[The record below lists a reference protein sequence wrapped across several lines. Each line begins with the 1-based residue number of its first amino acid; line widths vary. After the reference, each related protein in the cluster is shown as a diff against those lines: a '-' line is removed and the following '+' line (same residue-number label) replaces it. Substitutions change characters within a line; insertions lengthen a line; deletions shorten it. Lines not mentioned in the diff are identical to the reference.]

1 MDSGY
6 ITLRA
11 ESSAEITEKKS
22 RFIAVLAHAETLDEA
37 MDFVTRIRKQH
48 YNATHN
54 VYAILLRDGFQKY
67 SDDGE
72 PSRTA
77 GYPVLEL
84 LSAEG
89 ITDCVCVVT
98 RYFGGTLLGTGGLI
112 RAYSRAAK
120 EALSRAPLYKNVL
133 CDQVRV
139 TTPYTFLSKLE
150 HILKTEN
157 YPVLDTVYAQD
168 AAVTILSECPRTPR
182 LYAAVEEAFGNAV
195 RIETIHTAYHEQTDD
210 PNSRKGV

>member
-1 MDSGY
+1 MEGGY
-6 ITLRA
+6 VTLRGEA
-11 ESSAEITEKKS
+11 AAEITEKKS
-22 RFIAVLAHAETLDEA
+22 RFLAAMAHAETLEDA
-37 MDFVTRIRKQH
+37 MAFVTRIRKQH

-120 EALSRAPLYKNVL
+120 EALAQAPLYKNVL
-133 CDQVRV
+133 CNQVQI

-150 HILKTEN
+150 HILKTES
-157 YPVLDTVYAQD
+157 YQVLNTDYTQD
-168 AAVTILSECPRTPR
+168 AAVTVLSECPRTAH
-182 LYAAVEEAFGNAV
+182 LYAAIEEAFGAAV
-195 RIETIHTAYHEQTDD
+195 EIKTIQTAYHEQTQ
-210 PNSRKGV
+210 

>member
-1 MDSGY
+1 MQEGY
-6 ITLRA
+6 ITLRGEA
-11 ESSAEITEKKS
+11 SAEITEKKS
-22 RFIAVLAHAETLDEA
+22 RFIAGLAHAESFDDA
-37 MDFVTRIRKQH
+37 MAFVLRVKKQH
-48 YNATHN
+48 YAATHN

-77 GYPVLEL
+77 GYPILEL

-112 RAYSRAAK
+112 RAYSGAAK
-120 EALSRAPLYKNVL
+120 EALRQAVLYKNVL
-133 CDQVRV
+133 CDTVRI

-150 HILKTEN
+150 HILKAEN
-157 YPVLDTVYAQD
+157 FPVTDTAYTQD
-168 AAVTILSECPRTPR
+168 ATVTVLSECPRTAR
-182 LYAAVEEAFGNAV
+182 LYQAVQEAFGPAV
-195 RIETIHTAYHEQTDD
+195 AVETIQTAFHEQIQ
-210 PNSRKGV
+210 

>member
-1 MDSGY
+1 MQEGY
-6 ITLRA
+6 ITLRGEAAA
-11 ESSAEITEKKS
+11 ELTEKKS
-22 RFIAVLAHAETLDEA
+22 RFIARLAHVETLDDA
-37 MDFVTRIRKQH
+37 MAFVLRVKKQH

-89 ITDCVCVVT
+89 VTDCVCVVT

-112 RAYSRAAK
+112 RAYSAAAK
-120 EALSRAPLYKNVL
+120 EALRQAPLYKNVL
-133 CDQVRV
+133 CDTVRI

-150 HILKTEN
+150 HILKAEN
-157 YPVLDTVYAQD
+157 YPVTDTAYTQD
-168 AAVTILSECPRTPR
+168 AVVTVLSECPRTER
-182 LYAAVEEAFGNAV
+182 LYQAIGEAFGSAV
-195 RIETIHTAYHEQTDD
+195 TIETTQTAFHEQIQ
-210 PNSRKGV
+210 